1 MDWFLYDNDLRLERI
16 NFLAEYFV
24 IAFQKIGKSEKNVHI
39 TIFTDGRVGG
49 EIYLNFI
56 KIFPLHSCENSSR
69 FLPLFYFFLLLL
81 RLN

>member
-56 KIFPLHSCENSSR
+56 KIFPLH
-69 FLPLFYFFLLLL
+69 
-81 RLN
+81 